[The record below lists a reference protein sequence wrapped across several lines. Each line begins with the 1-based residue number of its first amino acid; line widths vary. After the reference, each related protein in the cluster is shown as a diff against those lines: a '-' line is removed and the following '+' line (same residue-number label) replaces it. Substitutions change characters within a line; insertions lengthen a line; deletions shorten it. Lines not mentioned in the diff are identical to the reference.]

1 MKEQR
6 ARERK
11 RGRSRRQERKN
22 EKKNFFLFFPFFLSD
37 TFVACVM
44 EASIPWFLIWL
55 AAGLDTQIF
64 VSLLCLWSACRT
76 LLYYTFDSIYPIGLS
91 LSLSLL
97 FDFCCMVSGLLLQ
110 WPGNTRK
117 KGGKFIEARPVKKA
131 ATSAEFLFVFVPPL
145 FDDYFWWGVRARV
158 RL

>member
-1 MKEQR
+1 VEIERERESYMKEQR

-91 LSLSLL
+91 LSLSLSSSTFAGIRPL
-97 FDFCCMVSGLLLQ
+97 IAGAWQ
-110 WPGNTRK
+110 YKK
-117 KGGKFIEARPVKKA
+117 KGR
-131 ATSAEFLFVFVPPL
+131 
-145 FDDYFWWGVRARV
+145 
-158 RL
+158 